1 MEKKAKADDAGTL
14 AASRSSAAR
23 SSYLAI
29 GALALMALFW
39 GYNWVVMKVALRYAE
54 PAVFVA
60 LRVFL
65 GAVFLF
71 LLMLIL
77 RRPLRPKNL
86 RLTLFVG
93 LFQTTGSLGLMTW
106 ALASGAAGQ
115 TAVLVFTM
123 PLWVLPMSWVVL
135 GERLRGLQWFSLGLA
150 LAGLLLV
157 LAPWRAH
164 GSLLSNL
171 LAVTA
176 GISWAAGTVAAK
188 ILSGRHRVDILSMN
202 AWQGLLG
209 SIPLVIVAL
218 LVSPSSPVWSGSFIA
233 ALVFNVVPVTGLG
246 LLLWFYALRTLP
258 AGTAGFASLA
268 TPVLGV
274 IFAWIQLGERPGV
287 YEAVGIILIVSALC
301 VLAVRQIAGSA
312 GHARGGALQNR
323 K

>member
-1 MEKKAKADDAGTL
+1 MEERAKADDAGTL
-14 AASRSSAAR
+14 ASSRSSAAR